1 MGDMVGRVHLGRQDL
16 SQLQVKKMKGLRGKP
31 QFDEEDEMH
40 PAFDD
45 DEEEEEVE
53 EDDE

>member
-1 MGDMVGRVHLGRQDL
+1 MVGGLNLGTCGL

-45 DEEEEEVE
+45 DEEEEEEE